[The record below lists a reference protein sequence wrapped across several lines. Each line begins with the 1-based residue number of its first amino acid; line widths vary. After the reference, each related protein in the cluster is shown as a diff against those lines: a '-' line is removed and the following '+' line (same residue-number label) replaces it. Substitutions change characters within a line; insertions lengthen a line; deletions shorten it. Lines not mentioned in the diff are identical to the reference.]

1 MPGRRTAVLSH
12 LGRRLLVALPTLAA
26 TSLVMFAIL
35 YEAGDPVA
43 SLRESTR
50 LDAAQVARIIEQEG
64 YDDPFLQRYWGW
76 LSGFVTGD
84 WGISTQNGEPVR
96 DEIAA
101 ALPATF
107 ELLGLALAVAIL
119 VALPVGVLS
128 AVRPRSA
135 FDVAATGASYL
146 AFAFPTFLV
155 GLILQLLAVRVQ
167 EEGWGLAVAALGLAP
182 LAAGLARPRSR
193 SGRAAL
199 AAGALLVALGIA
211 FRDWNR
217 GELLLFTA
225 QRFSPDSDESLF
237 SLDHL
242 RHLVLPVLTLA
253 LVSIAGWSRYVRA
266 ALLEVMGQD
275 YLRTARAQGLSEG
288 RVVVVHA
295 LRNGLL
301 PLITVVAID
310 AGALVAGAVVTETVF
325 AWPGVGTR
333 LLDAVRAA
341 DIPVAMGIVML
352 GAVAVVVLNLLADV
366 AYALADPR
374 VRLSS

>member
-1 MPGRRTAVLSH
+1 VLSH